1 MIIFRYHN
9 PEHVLR
15 YELAGAL
22 HPAINRI
29 GEHAATATVTYQTET
44 NTKTS
49 IGVFYKKKLIA
60 VEEHNSFHC
69 LREYYT
75 SVRRQKSNV
84 QSQTVD
90 FGRWAMDDG
99 LVLISQDGQ

>member
-1 MIIFRYHN
+1 MIIYRYHD
-9 PEHVLR
+9 PEHVLK
-15 YELAGAL
+15 YEIVGAF

-60 VEEHNSFHC
+60 VEEYDVFHC
-69 LREYYT
+69 
-75 SVRRQKSNV
+75 VR
-84 QSQTVD
+84 VD
-90 FGRWAMDDG
+90 GEHYKKPSWFIDIDER
-99 LVLISQDGQ
+99 L

>member
-1 MIIFRYHN
+1 MIIYRYHD
-9 PEHVLR
+9 PEHVLK
-15 YELAGAL
+15 YKLVGAF

-60 VEEHNSFHC
+60 VEEHDSFHC
-69 LREYYT
+69 
-75 SVRRQKSNV
+75 VR
-84 QSQTVD
+84 VD
-90 FGRWAMDDG
+90 GEHYKKPSWFIDMDER
-99 LVLISQDGQ
+99 L